1 MRSANKT
8 CRSLGVL
15 QGHAFRSVALS
26 AALLLG
32 ACAQNGGPNL
42 SLTSEA
48 PKSVDIATASTGDA
62 SVAELQKATAYWG
75 EEYSKNPRN
84 AKAALSYA
92 QNLKALGN
100 KPQALTVLQ
109 SAYQI
114 APEDTDIA
122 SEYGRLA
129 LELGQVST
137 AGQLL
142 ARADNPAK
150 PDWKIISARGTVLAK
165 QGRYKEA
172 IAFYERA
179 QALAPEQASVLNNL
193 AMAHTMNGEAARG
206 EQLLRQA
213 KQIGSSDPKIEKN
226 LALVMDLQGKAQA
239 EPAKFTTEAT
249 PAGKVAAVTTHS
261 LPPAATPQA
270 RARST
275 AKTASGSPDWN
286 KPLPIET
293 EAPPARPAPSTS
305 SAIDPDQVIRAA
317 MAAESAKAIRR

>member
-1 MRSANKT
+1 MRSANT
-8 CRSLGVL
+8 SFRSLGVL
-15 QGHAFRSVALS
+15 RGHAFRSIALTT
-26 AALLLG
+26 ALLLG
-32 ACAQNGGPNL
+32 ACAQSGGPDL
-42 SLTSEA
+42 SLTSNA
-48 PKSVDIATASTGDA
+48 PKSVDIATSSTGEAST
-62 SVAELQKATAYWG
+62 AELQKATAYWG

-84 AKAALSYA
+84 TKAALSYA

-114 APEDTDIA
+114 APEDNDIA

-179 QALAPEQASVLNNL
+179 QALAPEQASILNNL

-226 LALVMDLQGKAQA
+226 LALVMDLQGKGQSESAA
-239 EPAKFTTEAT
+239 FTTEAT

-261 LPPAATPQA
+261 LPPAATQA

-293 EAPPARPAPSTS
+293 EVPPARPAPSTS

-317 MAAESAKAIRR
+317 MAAENAKAPRR